1 MITGRARTSQGGVD
15 KPTLSG
21 GGSERVHVSEQ
32 TVDLLLIQHLSKAVH
47 LGPPEFDNVSD
58 PLIIGGKAAD
68 AQVRFLEHS
77 LQTRALFA
85 AGRVGLMAAAAI
97 SVISAPAGSLLRIQ
111 SKFGIGLTPLDFTG
125 HEHEC
130 YGGPKQIGTTALK
143 GRCRFENQSTGR

>member
-68 AQVRFLEHS
+68 AQVRVSRFRS
-77 LQTRALFA
+77 YAVALF
-85 AGRVGLMAAAAI
+85 RVSKPHFCLRQHGTCRSSCVRFFRAERGK
-97 SVISAPAGSLLRIQ
+97 SA
-111 SKFGIGLTPLDFTG
+111 
-125 HEHEC
+125 H
-130 YGGPKQIGTTALK
+130 
-143 GRCRFENQSTGR
+143 N